1 MFGSKFECREPDI
14 FDGRTDGRT
23 SIPRLVGA
31 SDWSAQTILVHLPSS
46 LGLDVGSS
54 GEYVLSDRL
63 FDNLAD
69 HVSVLCEHIFL
80 SSKPGKPSASRWT
93 GIAGVTRWCLQL
105 AFFHRLFKPLMKAL
119 VSGNKANAQEEAV
132 SLHGDVRG

>member
-1 MFGSKFECREPDI
+1 MFGSKFESREPDI

-80 SSKPGKPSASRWT
+80 SSITSGSEGVRSAR
-93 GIAGVTRWCLQL
+93 GQIGDD
-105 AFFHRLFKPLMKAL
+105 F
-119 VSGNKANAQEEAV
+119 ANF
-132 SLHGDVRG
+132 